1 MALEIR
7 EVLAPKG
14 TSARTGRKL
23 DGFLGV
29 TIHET
34 ANTAK
39 GAGATAHANYLKNDA
54 MNLKKSW
61 HYCVDDRMATRSI
74 PEDEVSL
81 HSGTTKGNYNTIS
94 IEICVNSDGDFRK
107 AVQNAAELTADILKR
122 RKVTESNF
130 QKYLYKHNDWSGKDC
145 PHCLRSGKPV
155 SWAFFV
161 SEVLRHLK
169 GTGTASG
176 GFSVGD
182 SVILNGYLYVD
193 SYASIKGKYMTNK
206 KAKITKIAPDSN
218 LRKAPFLLDGGLG
231 WVRGEDLAKQR

>member
-7 EVLAPKG
+7 EILAPKG
-14 TSARTGRKL
+14 TSARRGRKL
-23 DGFLGV
+23 EGFLGV

-39 GAGATAHANYLKNDA
+39 GAGAINHANYLKNNA
-54 MNLKKSW
+54 TSLNKSW
-61 HYCVDDRMATRSI
+61 HYCVDDKLATRSI
-74 PEDEVSL
+74 PETEAAL
-81 HSGTTKGNYNTIS
+81 HSGKARGNYNTIS

-122 RKVTESNF
+122 RKVTENNF
-130 QKYLYKHNDWSGKDC
+130 RTYLYQHNDWSGKDC
-145 PHCLRSGKPV
+145 PHFLRAGKPV

-169 GTGTASG
+169 GTGEAEK

-182 SVILNGYLYVD
+182 SVVLNGYLYVD
-193 SYASIKGKYMTNK
+193 SYASIKGKHMTNR
-206 KAKITKIAPDSN
+206 KARITRIAPDSG
-218 LRKAPFLLDGGLG
+218 LRKAPYLLDDGLG
-231 WVRGEDLAKQR
+231 WARREDLTKG